1 MSILNAFNTLK
12 SVISDPLAKEVWF
25 PDMATLSTIE
35 AIIEFHMAL
44 MRLNLRLF
52 LHLQMMLTILR
63 ISIITNLITLRT
75 PTLISKTSLIELKFI
90 YFDKRTYLLTLS
102 KINFTY

>member
-63 ISIITNLITLRT
+63 ISIITNVITLRT
-75 PTLISKTSLIELKFI
+75 PTSTLLISKTSLIELKFI
-90 YFDKRTYLLTLS
+90 YFDKRTYLLTL
-102 KINFTY
+102 